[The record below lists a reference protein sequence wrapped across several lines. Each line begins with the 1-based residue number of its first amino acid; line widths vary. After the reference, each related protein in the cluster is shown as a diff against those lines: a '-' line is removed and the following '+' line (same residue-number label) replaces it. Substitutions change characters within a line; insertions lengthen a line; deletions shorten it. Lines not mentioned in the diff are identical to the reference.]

1 MDARQTYSSL
11 GEPWQACLDEA
22 WASWAR
28 GSAGVGAVITDA
40 VGSIVARGRNRM
52 LEQPTEPG
60 MLAGTSLAHAEMNA
74 LAQVP
79 LGGGADWSLY
89 TTFEPCLMC
98 ASTLLQT
105 PIAHLHYAAA
115 DPVFDGLHDWF
126 NDLPFAADRRP
137 QRTCLGGPVGAFAH
151 VLHLS
156 WLAFWLSD
164 DPIIDAHRRLK
175 PHHLEVASHVVRDNR
190 LADVAAAG
198 GTAVDALGALWGDL
212 QPIEG

>member
-1 MDARQTYSSL
+1 VDARQTYSSL
-11 GEPWQACLDEA
+11 GETWQACLDEA

-89 TTFEPCLMC
+89 TRSSP
-98 ASTLLQT
+98 A
-105 PIAHLHYAAA
+105 
-115 DPVFDGLHDWF
+115 
-126 NDLPFAADRRP
+126 
-137 QRTCLGGPVGAFAH
+137 
-151 VLHLS
+151 
-156 WLAFWLSD
+156 
-164 DPIIDAHRRLK
+164 
-175 PHHLEVASHVVRDNR
+175 
-190 LADVAAAG
+190 
-198 GTAVDALGALWGDL
+198 
-212 QPIEG
+212 